1 MRTLLQ
7 KQKCSRNS
15 GKSHSVWCQRA
26 SVGGQTQIIGPEDQS
41 AQPGLWKKKVSELE
55 DISVESI
62 QSEEEG
68 QRNLK
73 K

>member
-1 MRTLLQ
+1 M
-7 KQKCSRNS
+7 
-15 GKSHSVWCQRA
+15 WCQRA
-26 SVGGQTQIIGPEDQS
+26 SVGEQTQIIGPEDQS

-68 QRNLK
+68 QRNK
-73 K
+73 KKK